1 MRPCWLLGGGTRVAR
16 ARGRPT
22 RTGRGALLYL
32 SLGSFP
38 AQAKTA
44 YPYRRPNGSTDR
56 WPLPTGRSILIVVTI
71 AIGLAPHRNCNTRQP
86 RTQKGV
92 PPPPRHNPYSHTL
105 LTTKAESRSHNRTG
119 RRARA
124 RAAEAGRR
132 AHAGPAGPSARA
144 VPAGNHPL
152 SGACQISNAQ
162 STEYVLINP
171 NAIMHLSM
179 QSVGKSMHSMQSV
192 GKKYA

>member
-1 MRPCWLLGGGTRVAR
+1 MLTGVCSLTTSVCALSHCRLSRFTGYMSSAGSGWRRYAWSSPRRRSGPTPRCFCAARTRPRRRFDGPRARACVCVFAFVYRVLTIPRPEAGGRYTGTTTRAARSRLADGGMRPCWLLGGGTRVAR

-71 AIGLAPHRNCNTRQP
+71 AIGLAP
-86 RTQKGV
+86 
-92 PPPPRHNPYSHTL
+92 PPQL
-105 LTTKAESRSHNRTG
+105 
-119 RRARA
+119 
-124 RAAEAGRR
+124 
-132 AHAGPAGPSARA
+132 
-144 VPAGNHPL
+144 
-152 SGACQISNAQ
+152 
-162 STEYVLINP
+162 
-171 NAIMHLSM
+171 
-179 QSVGKSMHSMQSV
+179 
-192 GKKYA
+192 